1 LKPVLW
7 LLQLK
12 QVWIKK
18 IPGLFEKGRGFIVA
32 AND

>member
-1 LKPVLW
+1 VA
-7 LLQLK
+7 
-12 QVWIKK
+12 VAVETSMDKK